1 MYNVKINF
9 EYLSHMPLS
18 NSASLTERNP
28 YDIISWMLQRLL
40 KLMPSYF
47 LHPCTAAI
55 WRQVQWNI
63 SQILEESNSEW
74 NNEKPLSVQELIDIV
89 KTTWFKE
96 EPMRTLDGKIILKEL
111 LINFWNIPVQY
122 RKTIFSELKK
132 HPDGTFL
139 LFCLSLEAAKE
150 RILRWEAVSINA
162 FVEDFDHRDF
172 YTTMMN
178 FFKSEN
184 INPMNLQQCID
195 PSLLTIELLEDHG
208 HENLSQGIIH
218 QLKRVGSLGIH
229 LAIDDY
235 SFRSKKY
242 PDYQNRSILI
252 MSSLIENSIPFRI
265 KIDGGIISAV
275 FPVEWHRNMEGNSL
289 KDHFRDEYPE
299 WREIMRQLIIQQIQ
313 AFLQAWIIVV
323 LEWVIPA
330 QLPILRNTFW
340 STQNADTHLLLQGM
354 DLRQDDF
361 EEEK

>member
-1 MYNVKINF
+1 
-9 EYLSHMPLS
+9 MPLS
-18 NSASLTERNP
+18 NSLSLAEWNSN
-28 YDIISWMLQRLL
+28 DIISWMLQRLL

-55 WRQVQWNI
+55 WRQVPWNV
-63 SQILEESNSEW
+63 SKILKENEK
-74 NNEKPLSVQELIDIV
+74 NEKPLSVQDIIEII
-89 KTTWFKE
+89 KTAWFKE
-96 EPMRTLDGKIILKEL
+96 EPMRTLDGEIILKEL
-111 LINFWNIPVQY
+111 LINFWNIPAEH

-132 HPDGTFL
+132 HRDGTFL

-172 YTTMMN
+172 HKTMMD
-178 FFKSEN
+178 FFKLEN

-195 PSLLTIELLEDHG
+195 PNLLTIELLEDHG
-208 HENLSQGIIH
+208 HENLSQGIID
-218 QLKRVGSLGIH
+218 QLKRVELLGIR

-235 SFRSKKY
+235 SFGSTKY
-242 PDYQNRSILI
+242 TDFQNRSILI

-275 FPVEWHRNMEGNSL
+275 FPIEWHRNMHGNSL

-299 WREIMRQLIIQQIQ
+299 WREIMQQLIIQQIQ
-313 AFLQAWIIVV
+313 AFLEAWIIVV

-330 QLPILRNTFW
+330 QLPILREIFW

-354 DLRQDDF
+354 ELEQVHF
-361 EEEK
+361 EQGNNTLAFLYNSI